1 MSTLLTISFSIFSK
15 GKKLLKNL
23 FKLNVTG
30 EKFLNSCKSESYFRV
45 SFKVLRKLKK
55 KIKKKT
61 FLNVNPSSFGK
72 KKNRYK
78 FSTKKEENKNI
89 FLKIKVRICTKLP
102 YAFYTN

>member
-72 KKNRYK
+72 KKIGTNFQPKRK
-78 FSTKKEENKNI
+78 RI
-89 FLKIKVRICTKLP
+89 KI
-102 YAFYTN
+102 YF